1 MAEPLLDIDVAG
13 VLRAVSQAD
22 ALSER
27 ALAGEELTGP
37 QLDLLY
43 ALYEELTAHLALL
56 LAATEEKYRHSAP
69 RTPMRVL
76 VRDALRLGGN
86 LVARPLR
93 LGVLDIVAMA
103 PICRLLLV
111 LHQGKNVFDRYA
123 GGHPLVWAEPE
134 TVDGQAGVSAP
145 AGEP

>member
-1 MAEPLLDIDVAG
+1 MAEPLIDIDVAG
-13 VLRAVSQAD
+13 VLRAVRQAD

-56 LAATEEKYRHSAP
+56 LAAAEEKYRHSAP

-93 LGVLDIVAMA
+93 LGVLDIVVMA
-103 PICRLLLV
+103 PICRLLLA
-111 LHQGKNVFDRYA
+111 LHQGKDAFARYSGA
-123 GGHPLVWAEPE
+123 HPLVWAEPE
-134 TVDGQAGVSAP
+134 TVEGQAAASTST
-145 AGEP
+145 GEP